1 MELWNGSSVAPPHN
15 LPKTASYNFAAQYCS
30 QSDWEQAFSGEG
42 ASERERER
50 EVMVVFGTDD
60 IEKFKA
66 DLRDLKESGDEL
78 PWDAEDA
85 PPGLSWT
92 CPKGEMCK
100 CNKGGPR
107 AKISCKL
114 FRCVSSCRATCRAA
128 CCAACRAACRAPR
141 QSPPPRSCDDDS
153 FVLQVPANRWPAA
166 RQARAGRLY
175 SFTPAA
181 AASNAAGRACGTAG
195 CSRNAN
201 AR

>member
-1 MELWNGSSVAPPHN
+1 MQSRNGTLERIQRRTSAKPDGN

-60 IEKFKA
+60 IEKIKA
-66 DLRDLKESGDEL
+66 DLRDLKESGDEP

-92 CPKGEMCK
+92 CPKGETCK

-107 AKISCKL
+107 RPGLLARAL
-114 FRCVSSCRATCRAA
+114 RPRPRATGVRA
-128 CCAACRAACRAPR
+128 R
-141 QSPPPRSCDDDS
+141 
-153 FVLQVPANRWPAA
+153 
-166 RQARAGRLY
+166 G
-175 SFTPAA
+175 TAA
-181 AASNAAGRACGTAG
+181 AVA
-195 CSRNAN
+195 
-201 AR
+201 